1 MCGEQLPLQQLA
13 QLVQGSPPRVR
24 GTDKLG
30 DLVPAPDGITPAC
43 AGNRVNHKDGN
54 KKNKDHP
61 RVCGEQ
67 AFLRGFLPGRI
78 GSPPRVRGTA
88 MSSLSK

>member
-43 AGNRVNHKDGN
+43 AGNR
-54 KKNKDHP
+54 
-61 RVCGEQ
+61 
-67 AFLRGFLPGRI
+67 L
-78 GSPPRVRGTA
+78 
-88 MSSLSK
+88 SSGDSSRAV